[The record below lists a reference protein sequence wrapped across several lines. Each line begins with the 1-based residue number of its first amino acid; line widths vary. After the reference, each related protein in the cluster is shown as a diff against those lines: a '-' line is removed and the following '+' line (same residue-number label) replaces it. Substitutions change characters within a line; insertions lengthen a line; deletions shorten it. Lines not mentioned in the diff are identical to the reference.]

1 MLQVYVS
8 NVSPASDLCY
18 IQVFHVASVSC
29 FRGMFKVMGARSG
42 TGERGAA
49 SQGLADGAH
58 GVPRVLRTG
67 RAHTHPSSRF
77 LPAWREEGVRGRNG
91 GHSWR
96 VRAGGGEVDGSGAR

>member
-1 MLQVYVS
+1 
-8 NVSPASDLCY
+8 
-18 IQVFHVASVSC
+18 
-29 FRGMFKVMGARSG
+29 MGARSG

-49 SQGLADGAH
+49 SRGLADGAH

-67 RAHTHPSSRF
+67 RAHTHPGSRF